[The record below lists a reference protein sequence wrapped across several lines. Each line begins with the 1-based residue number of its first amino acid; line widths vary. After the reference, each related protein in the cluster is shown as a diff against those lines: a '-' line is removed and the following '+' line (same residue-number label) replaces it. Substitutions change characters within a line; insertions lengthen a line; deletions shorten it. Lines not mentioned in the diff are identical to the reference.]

1 MVALAVLSVFLK
13 SSQEDLTSPVKQL
26 MVYDYSLIVKLYP
39 KEIDKQNG
47 KKKKERNMSTQPNG

>member
-1 MVALAVLSVFLK
+1 
-13 SSQEDLTSPVKQL
+13 

-39 KEIDKQNG
+39 KEIDKQNR